1 MPALKGK
8 TVVIT
13 GGSGGIGAKVG
24 LYAAV
29 KGATPV
35 LLARSVDKLEE
46 VKKMIAEYTG
56 VEPIIHRLDVSDP
69 EAVDTVFDSILNEVQ
84 QVDVLVN
91 NAGFGVFDFFHEAD
105 LQDLKN
111 MLDVNV
117 FGLMACTR
125 KVLPQ
130 MVERGS
136 GHVINVASLAGKIA
150 TPKSTV
156 YSATKHAVLGFSN
169 GLRMELAD
177 TDIHVTAINPGPVNT
192 NFFNIADESGDYLK
206 NVAQYMLEPD
216 EVAKKIVEVME
227 KPRREINVPF
237 VMNAGSRMYQMFPG
251 TLEKVIGK
259 FINLK

>member
-1 MPALKGK
+1 MPTLKDK

-13 GGSGGIGAKVG
+13 GGSGGIGAKLG
-24 LYAAV
+24 LYVAN
-29 KGATPV
+29 KGAVPI

-46 VKKMIAEYTG
+46 VKKMIQEYTG

-69 EAVDTVFDSILNEVQ
+69 EAVNTVFDSILKEVE

-130 MVERGS
+130 MVERNS
-136 GHVINVASLAGKIA
+136 GHVINVASVAGKIA

-177 TDIHVTAINPGPVNT
+177 TDIHVTAVNPGPVNT
-192 NFFNIADESGDYLK
+192 NFFNIADESGDYIK

-216 EVAKKIVEVME
+216 DVARKIVGAME
-227 KPRREINVPF
+227 KPKREINVPF
-237 VMNAGSRMYQMFPG
+237 VMNAGSRMYQVFPG

-259 FINLK
+259 FMKMK